1 MQTSSLNCCAIV
13 FLLMICIVIETEGQS
28 TNLFLS
34 KNSVPDSTIVE
45 ESNASINE
53 LKQVLNLQRLYDPFK
68 HNMTNYKNLFTNG
81 AIADI
86 SPGLNFTPG
95 NIPSENFEMGRQ
107 NLKNSIQM
115 QTNFMG
121 ANDLGVFGDILLY
134 TNFAAAGYVLY
145 QHLKKYKDEY

>member
-1 MQTSSLNCCAIV
+1 MQTSSLNCWKIV
-13 FLLMICIVIETEGQS
+13 FLLIVVIHLNIKAQS
-28 TNLFLS
+28 ANLIHS
-34 KNSVPDSTIVE
+34 DEIAPDSSIVE

-53 LKQVLNLQRLYDPFK
+53 LKQVLSIQQLYDPFNK
-68 HNMTNYKNLFTNG
+68 SMTNYKNLFTNG

-86 SPGLNFTPG
+86 SPGLNFTWG
-95 NIPSENFEMGRQ
+95 NTPSDNFEMGRQ
-107 NLKNSIQM
+107 NLKNTIQM